1 MAATAP
7 QIGAGDRLG
16 FTVFIAA
23 IIHAA
28 LIFGIHISAPEHSLE
43 TSQMRVTVAVRNEE
57 NPDEADFLAQSSQQG
72 AGSEDEAL
80 ELNAAQL
87 QQIAEQGRAN
97 DQQLGQRAND
107 SAQLANAWRQSSS
120 FVMLLPAQAPTPLSA
135 ERIQIGE
142 GSLSPQIAIL
152 EARVH
157 ELQQLY
163 AQRPRVRTL
172 TSVSTKA
179 AADAA
184 YLERWRQQVEDYGNA
199 NYPPEARARR
209 LFGNLRLKVS
219 VLANGS
225 LQKVELLQSS
235 GVQVLDRA
243 AMDIVREA
251 APYPPFPDSIRS
263 STDQLDIIRT
273 WRFEP
278 SGRLGTQ

>member
-1 MAATAP
+1 MAATSP
-7 QIGAGDRLG
+7 QIGAGDRLS

-23 IIHAA
+23 IVHAA
-28 LIFGIHISAPEHSLE
+28 LIFGIHISAPENSLN
-43 TSQMRVTVAVRNEE
+43 TSQMRVTVAVRNED
-57 NPDEADFLAQSSQQG
+57 NPDETDFLAQASQQG
-72 AGSEDEAL
+72 SGSEDEAL
-80 ELNAAQL
+80 ELNSAQL
-87 QQIAEQGRAN
+87 QQIAEQGDAN
-97 DQQLGQRAND
+97 DLNVGQLAD
-107 SAQLANAWRQSSS
+107 SEAQLAKAWQQSTSLL
-120 FVMLLPAQAPTPLSA
+120 MLLPPEVALTPS
-135 ERIQIGE
+135 EDVKTGD
-142 GSLSPQIAIL
+142 GSLSPQIALL

-209 LFGNLRLKVS
+209 LFGSLRLKVS
-219 VLANGS
+219 VMANGS
-225 LQKVELLQSS
+225 LQSIELLQSS

-243 AMDIVREA
+243 AMDIVRES

-278 SGRLGTQ
+278 TGRMGTQ

>member
-1 MAATAP
+1 MAATSP

-23 IIHAA
+23 IVHAA
-28 LIFGIHISAPEHSLE
+28 LIFGIHISAPEHSLNS
-43 TSQMRVTVAVRNEE
+43 SQMRVSVAVRDED
-57 NPDEADFLAQSSQQG
+57 NPDEADFLAQASQQG
-72 AGSEDEAL
+72 SGSEDEAL
-80 ELNAAQL
+80 ELNSAQL
-87 QQIAEQGRAN
+87 QQIAEQGAAN
-97 DQQLGQRAND
+97 DLAAGELANTD
-107 SAQLANAWRQSSS
+107 EQLAKAWQQSSNLL
-120 FVMLLPAQAPTPLSA
+120 MLLPSEATAMAREDLKA
-135 ERIQIGE
+135 GE
-142 GSLSPQIAIL
+142 GSLSPQIALL

-184 YLERWRQQVEDYGNA
+184 YLEYWRQQVEDYGNA

-209 LFGNLRLKVS
+209 LFGSLRLKVS
-219 VLANGS
+219 IMANGS
-225 LQKVELLQSS
+225 LQGVELLQSS

-251 APYPPFPDSIRS
+251 APYRPFPDSIRS

-278 SGRLGTQ
+278 TGRLGTQ

>member
-1 MAATAP
+1 MAATSP

-23 IIHAA
+23 IVHAA
-28 LIFGIHISAPEHSLE
+28 LIFGIHISAPDHSLN
-43 TSQMRVTVAVRNEE
+43 TSQIRVTVAVRDED
-57 NPDEADFLAQSSQQG
+57 NPDEADFLAQASQQG
-72 AGSEDEAL
+72 SGSEDEAL
-80 ELNAAQL
+80 ELNSNQL
-87 QQIAEQGRAN
+87 QQIAEQGDAN
-97 DQQLGQRAND
+97 DLSVG
-107 SAQLANAWRQSSS
+107 QLAESDAQIAKSWQQSTSLLI
-120 FVMLLPAQAPTPLSA
+120 LLPPEVATAPSDDFKT
-135 ERIQIGE
+135 GD
-142 GSLSPQIAIL
+142 GSLSPQIALL

-179 AADAA
+179 AADAD

-199 NYPPEARARR
+199 NYPPEARVRR
-209 LFGNLRLKVS
+209 LFGSLRLKVS
-219 VLANGS
+219 IMANGS
-225 LQKVELLQSS
+225 LQSLELLQSS

-251 APYPPFPDSIRS
+251 APYPPFPDSIRR

-278 SGRLGTQ
+278 TGRLGTQ